1 MYMQPE
7 PLQIYL
13 NKQQLK
19 KFQTQK
25 SFQLSNAQLASGT
38 GLHRVQIQLHPHHH
52 KRLLS
57 SASKNKGFRFSP
69 DTIQGGSVIGS
80 IKGAASK
87 VGSTL
92 QKVGST
98 IKRYV
103 PKEVVKIVAKKGAD
117 IAGTYFDKADLAKES
132 HQLIDAGI
140 DGAYAY
146 GGMVN
151 HNMEH
156 TTGVKL
162 HKLRGRPAVNKNPL
176 GHLTDPHKERPFGN
190 YFGGDLV
197 GDLQSVK
204 NYFGGSLTDDLEKC
218 SRYFTEGK
226 LSGDI
231 DTVRHYMN
239 LGMGKRLH
247 VIGGNFRHGVPTPI
261 YTRESIEKLHK
272 IGSRNVGTGN
282 GLLHG
287 GSFLPL

>member
-1 MYMQPE
+1 MRNYQSQFIFRIIICLGNVYMQPD

-98 IKRYV
+98 IKDMSRKKLLKLP
-103 PKEVVKIVAKKGAD
+103 PKKVQTLLEHI
-117 IAGTYFDKADLAKES
+117 
-132 HQLIDAGI
+132 LIKPI
-140 DGAYAY
+140 W
-146 GGMVN
+146 
-151 HNMEH
+151 
-156 TTGVKL
+156 
-162 HKLRGRPAVNKNPL
+162 RKNPI
-176 GHLTDPHKERPFGN
+176 N
-190 YFGGDLV
+190 
-197 GDLQSVK
+197 
-204 NYFGGSLTDDLEKC
+204 
-218 SRYFTEGK
+218 
-226 LSGDI
+226 
-231 DTVRHYMN
+231 
-239 LGMGKRLH
+239 
-247 VIGGNFRHGVPTPI
+247 
-261 YTRESIEKLHK
+261 
-272 IGSRNVGTGN
+272 
-282 GLLHG
+282 
-287 GSFLPL
+287 